1 MCSLRTTKFL
11 GEGQSSKVYSAL
23 NANRKSIAVKVTVRD
38 VRFKVQPCEIEYNIM
53 RRLHEIVPSFVP
65 TTYGASWCRNFKPGV
80 FKRNQF
86 RPDVSQQYIMKMELF
101 PRGDLHK
108 MLEQLHT
115 QKKLT
120 DATLKVV
127 IAQVLTALRQIQK
140 KLPSFRHNDLHLH
153 NILIAD
159 LPLNRVNFYNGYG
172 IQSA

>member
-23 NANRKSIAVKVTVRD
+23 NANRKSMAVKVTVKD

-53 RRLHEIVPSFVP
+53 RTLHDIVPSCVP
-65 TTYGASWCRNFKPGV
+65 ATYGASWCRNFKPGA

-101 PRGDLHK
+101 QRGDLHK

-115 QKKLT
+115 QKQMGS
-120 DATLKVV
+120 
-127 IAQVLTALRQIQK
+127 I
-140 KLPSFRHNDLHLH
+140 
-153 NILIAD
+153 
-159 LPLNRVNFYNGYG
+159 
-172 IQSA
+172 